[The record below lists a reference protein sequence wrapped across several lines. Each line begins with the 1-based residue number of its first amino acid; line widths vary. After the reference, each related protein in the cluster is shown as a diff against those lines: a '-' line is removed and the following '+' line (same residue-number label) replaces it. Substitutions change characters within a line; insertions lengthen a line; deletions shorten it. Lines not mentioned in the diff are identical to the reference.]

1 MKKYTYTSG
10 ENPGENSDKDQN
22 ENPDEQKGYEASL
35 ASTVTSLGISQNVV
49 GALAYLLGWV
59 TGIGFLLI
67 EKENSFV
74 RFHAMQSVVVFVAF
88 TIASIIVGWLPVIG
102 GVLSSLLGFVGRFVW
117 LFLMYQAYLGVR
129 YKLPY
134 TGDFAEKQL
143 ETWVASSCLPCKH
156 LNPSC
161 HFRI

>member
-1 MKKYTYTSG
+1 MKKYTYTPGEKPDEDPS
-10 ENPGENSDKDQN
+10 ENPGNDQN
-22 ENPDEQKGYEASL
+22 ENADDGSGYEAR
-35 ASTVTSLGISQNVV
+35 ADSTVTSLGISQNMA

-74 RFHAMQSVVVFVAF
+74 RFHAMQSIVVFVAF

-102 GVLSSLLGFVGRFVW
+102 GVLSSLLGVGGIFVW

-134 TGDFAEKQL
+134 AGDFAEKQL
-143 ETWVASSCLPCKH
+143 ENVGGK
-156 LNPSC
+156 
-161 HFRI
+161 

>member
-1 MKKYTYTSG
+1 MKKYTYTPG
-10 ENPGENSDKDQN
+10 KNPDKDQN
-22 ENPDEQKGYEASL
+22 ENADEPGGHEARSS
-35 ASTVTSLGISQNVV
+35 STVTSLGISQNMA

-74 RFHAMQSVVVFVAF
+74 RFHAMQSVVVFVAL
-88 TIASIIVGWLPVIG
+88 TIASIIAGWLPVIG
-102 GVLSSLLGFVGRFVW
+102 GVLSSLVGLGGIFLW

-134 TGDFAEKQL
+134 AGDFAEKQL
-143 ETWVASSCLPCKH
+143 ENVGSK
-156 LNPSC
+156 
-161 HFRI
+161 